1 MIMFLLRYWEIIVAA
16 IVTAATAWI
25 LHSMDVQRIESKNHA
40 VLIAQQTALEE
51 KCASE
56 KKITEESSREYESKI
71 DALNIRINDSKRMR
85 ENYCIVPIAGP
96 TNGGLGVASSR
107 GHVGSHG
114 VPIEE
119 FYDYAGT
126 CERLRIQ
133 VISLQDFIDK
143 TYAGVN

>member
-1 MIMFLLRYWEIIVAA
+1 MAFIFRYWEVILAA
-16 IVTAATAWI
+16 IVTAATAWM
-25 LHSMDVQRIESKNHA
+25 LHSVDVQRIENKNRVA
-40 VLIAQQTALEE
+40 LAAQQAALEE
-51 KCASE
+51 SFAANN
-56 KKITEESSREYESKI
+56 KITEESSREYESKI
-71 DALNIRINDSKRMR
+71 NTLNIRLNNSKRMR
-85 ENYCIVPIAGP
+85 ENYCIVPIASP
-96 TNGGLGVASSR
+96 TNGGLGVASPR

-126 CERLRIQ
+126 CEHLRLQ

>member
-1 MIMFLLRYWEIIVAA
+1 MTFILRYWEIVLAA
-16 IVTAATAWI
+16 IVTAAIAWM
-25 LHSMDVQRIESKNHA
+25 LHSLDVQRIESKNRA
-40 VLIAQQTALEE
+40 ALATQQAALEE
-51 KCASE
+51 ECALN
-56 KKITEESSREYESKI
+56 KRITEESSREYESKI
-71 DALNIRINDSKRMR
+71 NALNIRLNNSRRMR